1 MRQGPIIRHYYR
13 VARMDNRAGTD
24 QRPFW
29 GSVTSTI
36 LAIIVF
42 WGSTVNAEQT
52 IKSLQIGYVPLISQ
66 LPLVVSYDN
75 DRLRY
80 SSVNVTLVKYRSFN
94 SLEAA
99 LRVGAVDIADLPIPV
114 VFNIAGDDIGIKI
127 IGQYHSG
134 GSILEGTKF
143 SNVSEFRG
151 KIIGVPGLRSNEN
164 LTIIQRLSEEKL
176 RYGLDYK
183 TLKVPFNTVLQNLEA
198 GKINAM
204 YFPEPYGSIAEK
216 NHLAIQM
223 EKQDQN
229 LSGGTTTVLV
239 ARSDTLQT
247 HSKEAIEEW
256 IRSLTGACAFIENDI
271 STLSAEQTAIIQ
283 EPYFGFE
290 RALVSSSLVK
300 RRGGIRFFFAVPEK
314 KMLQL
319 YLQQALDAKIL
330 LESVDIDALVSFN
343 AFSWE
348 KKSDSAK

>member
-1 MRQGPIIRHYYR
+1 
-13 VARMDNRAGTD
+13 MDKKAGMQKRFFLNIVMFTMLVVSGFF
-24 QRPFW
+24 PSLVHGETP
-29 GSVTSTI
+29 GS
-36 LAIIVF
+36 
-42 WGSTVNAEQT
+42 
-52 IKSLQIGYVPLISQ
+52 SLHIGYVPLISQ

-75 DRLRY
+75 DSLRY

-99 LRVGAVDIADLPIPV
+99 LRVGAIDVADLPLPV
-114 VFNIAGDDIGIKI
+114 VFNIAGDGVGIKI

-134 GSILEGTKF
+134 GSILEGTKLG
-143 SNVSEFRG
+143 NVSEFRG

-164 LTIIQRLSEEKL
+164 LAIIQRLSEEKL

-216 NHLAIQM
+216 NHLAMQM

-239 ARSDTLQT
+239 ARSDILQT
-247 HSKEAIEEW
+247 HSKEAMEEW
-256 IRSLTGACAFIENDI
+256 MRSLTGACAFIENDI

-300 RRGGIRFFFAVPEK
+300 RCGGIRFFFAVPEK
-314 KMLQL
+314 KCCNC
-319 YLQQALDAKIL
+319 I
-330 LESVDIDALVSFN
+330 FN
-343 AFSWE
+343 RL
-348 KKSDSAK
+348 